1 MTIKNYENKKNGLK
15 GEALSIST
23 GFTLFELLI
32 TVFIAGLISLLAI
45 SNVLSQ
51 IPNFK
56 VKEDIKSVEQAL
68 KKARSSAI
76 KKSCIINAD
85 FSKALNNNG
94 ENGGIIEITEQD
106 GTVLDSVTLN
116 HNSLLNQSSS
126 TIQNNI
132 VAFDYRGQPLD
143 STGATDGFN
152 NTNNG
157 ITISYYDGSDPKFS
171 ESLTILPITGNI
183 SKN

>member
-1 MTIKNYENKKNGLK
+1 MKKH
-15 GEALSIST
+15 I

-32 TVFIAGLISLLAI
+32 TVFVAGLISLLAMSSI
-45 SNVLSQ
+45 LSQ

-94 ENGGIIEITEQD
+94 ENGGIIEITEAD
-106 GTVLDSVTLN
+106 GTVLDSVTLS
-116 HNSLLNQSSS
+116 HNSLLNTSSS

-143 STGATDGFN
+143 SAGTVDGFN
-152 NTNNG
+152 NTNNN
-157 ITISYYDGSDPKFS
+157 ITISYYDGTNPIFS
-171 ESLTILPITGNI
+171 ESLTVLPMTGNI

>member
-56 VKEDIKSVEQAL
+56 VKEDIKTVEQAL

-76 KKSCIINAD
+76 K
-85 FSKALNNNG
+85 KALNNNG

-132 VAFDYRGQPLD
+132 IAFDYRGQPLD

>member
-1 MTIKNYENKKNGLK
+1 MKKH
-15 GEALSIST
+15 I
-23 GFTLFELLI
+23 GFTLLELLI

-45 SNVLSQ
+45 NSVLSQ

-56 VKEDIKSVEQAL
+56 VKEDIKTVEQVL
-68 KKARSSAI
+68 KKARSNAI
-76 KKSCIINAD
+76 KKSCVINAD

-106 GTVLDSVTLN
+106 GTVLDSVSLSR
-116 HNSLLNQSSS
+116 NSLLNPSSS

-143 STGATDGFN
+143 NTGVTDGFN
-152 NTNNG
+152 NTNNR
-157 ITISYYDGSDPKFS
+157 ITISFYGGSTPKFS